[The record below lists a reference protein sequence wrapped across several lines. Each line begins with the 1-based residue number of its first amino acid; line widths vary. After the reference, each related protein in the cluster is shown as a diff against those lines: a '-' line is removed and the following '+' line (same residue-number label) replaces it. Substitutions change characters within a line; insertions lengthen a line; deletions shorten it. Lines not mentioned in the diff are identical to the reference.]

1 MNAPKLETKTLI
13 VCLFVLF
20 DAPCFAEDGPVWFN
34 PKTKRLE
41 FRGDPVN
48 GYAQRLLRS
57 LTGTEGE
64 QSFWTTGFPRDRKH
78 RFPVIV

>member
-1 MNAPKLETKTLI
+1 MKTLI

-48 GYAQRLLRS
+48 GYAQRKLIEKLDRYGRRTKI
-57 LTGTEGE
+57 LAH
-64 QSFWTTGFPRDRKH
+64 GFSQR
-78 RFPVIV
+78 